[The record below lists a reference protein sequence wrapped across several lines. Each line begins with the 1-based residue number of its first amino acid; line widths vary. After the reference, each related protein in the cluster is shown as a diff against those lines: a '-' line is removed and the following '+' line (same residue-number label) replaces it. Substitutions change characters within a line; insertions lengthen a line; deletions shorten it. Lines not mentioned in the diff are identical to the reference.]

1 MLEDG
6 YITFEDYKNSIIDSI
21 GMKFSS
27 TREEINAPHFVF
39 FVKEYLENKYGKEI
53 IES

>member
-1 MLEDG
+1 
-6 YITFEDYKNSIIDSI
+6 
-21 GMKFSS
+21 MKFSS

-53 IES
+53 VES